1 MRRSGIFA
9 NRAGFSIHK
18 SSGIGRIFQ
27 DLQDGGYGGLF
38 PDRIAKAVTTRQTK
52 IVRVQELQDL
62 VGRSDLQKR
71 GEDECK
77 TVLDLTNEVFV
88 DFADRIPRQAN
99 RQRQSEYTSLCFV
112 EQSCRHT
119 CSDGMQFQLG

>member
-52 IVRVQELQDL
+52 IVGVQELQDL
-62 VGRSDLQKR
+62 LGGSDRQKR

-77 TVLDLTNEVFV
+77 TIQCLTIAVFSYSADLTARNPTR
-88 DFADRIPRQAN
+88 DP
-99 RQRQSEYTSLCFV
+99 QRELHSLSVLHTS
-112 EQSCRHT
+112 
-119 CSDGMQFQLG
+119 